1 MPICVVSLIL
11 PRVKHGAGLAHLH
24 FLIGFWVGGG
34 TVEMD
39 EGEGRGRSRENEAHV
54 EEGWGE
60 GIFESSW

>member
-1 MPICVVSLIL
+1 MNPF
-11 PRVKHGAGLAHLH
+11 PNLAHLH